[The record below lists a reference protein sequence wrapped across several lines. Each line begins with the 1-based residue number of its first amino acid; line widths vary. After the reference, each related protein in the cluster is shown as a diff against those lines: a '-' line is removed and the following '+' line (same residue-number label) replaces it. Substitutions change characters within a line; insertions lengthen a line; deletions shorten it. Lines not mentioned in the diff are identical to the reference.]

1 MKLLLK
7 FVIDL
12 LILNMTQEYKREI
25 VYSGY
30 SITSISP
37 DCSYLNY
44 NLREKRLILFC
55 EEINDDN
62 YNIGYETILE
72 PLNKRKVE
80 TLPIKCGK
88 KFSGIEQNIAFFLFF
103 SLCIVNIIATIF
115 LCTTDLKQYLS
126 KALDNDNIILL
137 EEFGKKITNKGN
149 EFKTESKNKNLS
161 HIFVKNL
168 STLHPLFSLC
178 SPSVLCPLY
187 FNIGIFFN
195 EIINILGWNSVFF
208 SEEKIEKRIYDNK
221 RDYFVY
227 PFVKEFD
234 RIFVSILT
242 SIVFTVLLKVMN
254 LITYERKESL
264 SKLYKD
270 DIPDDID
277 KEKGKLR
284 FISYIIMTFF
294 WAFFWYYCTI
304 FCSMYVNA
312 QYDWLY
318 SSIWSLML
326 IYFLFSPVYILVIS
340 ILDFSGFEVTTFY
353 MKRLFIF

>member
-1 MKLLLK
+1 M
-7 FVIDL
+7 I
-12 LILNMTQEYKREI
+12 
-25 VYSGY
+25 
-30 SITSISP
+30 
-37 DCSYLNY
+37 
-44 NLREKRLILFC
+44 ILFYLK
-55 EEINDDN
+55 N
-62 YNIGYETILE
+62 L
-72 PLNKRKVE
+72 V
-80 TLPIKCGK
+80 K
-88 KFSGIEQNIAFFLFF
+88 KFTN
-103 SLCIVNIIATIF
+103 
-115 LCTTDLKQYLS
+115 TD
-126 KALDNDNIILL
+126 
-137 EEFGKKITNKGN
+137 KGN
-149 EFKTESKNKNLS
+149 EFKTESKNKNVS
-161 HIFVKNL
+161 FIFVKNL

-221 RDYFVY
+221 RDHFVY

-340 ILDFSGFEVTTFY
+340 ILDFSRFEVTTFY